1 MATQTIDKAMIE
13 AYFDQLL
20 IEKRVYFKEL
30 VREVI
35 EENLI
40 NLDSKKER
48 IELISTVQGLS
59 DPAHEAADV
68 AIEGDTFARENLMQ
82 HFEKIMKEDHNLL
95 LRLAQ

>member
-1 MATQTIDKAMIE
+1 MATQGIDKAMIE

-20 IEKRVYFKEL
+20 VEKRVYFKEL

-35 EENLI
+35 EEKLTNL
-40 NLDSKKER
+40 NSKKEK

-59 DPAHEAADV
+59 APSHEAEDV
-68 AIEGDTFARENLMQ
+68 AIVSDAFARENLLQ
-82 HFEKIMKEDHNLL
+82 HFDKIMKEDHNLL

>member
-1 MATQTIDKAMIE
+1 MATQTMDKAMIE

-20 IEKRVYFKEL
+20 VEKRVYFKEL

-35 EENLI
+35 EEKLTNL
-40 NLDSKKER
+40 NSKKER

-59 DPAHEAADV
+59 EPTHEAADV
-68 AIEGDTFARENLMQ
+68 AESDTFARENLMQ